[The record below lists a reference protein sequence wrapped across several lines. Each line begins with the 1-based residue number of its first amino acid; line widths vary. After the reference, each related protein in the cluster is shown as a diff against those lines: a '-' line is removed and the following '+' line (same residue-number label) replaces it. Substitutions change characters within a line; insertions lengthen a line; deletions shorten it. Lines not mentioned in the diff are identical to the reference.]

1 MVCCP
6 SCAQTL
12 TLATRGVEET
22 VVCPSCRAEVTAV
35 VWPAA
40 DRDPGRR
47 ASSTTVAGAG
57 EAACFSCPERA
68 ATGVCAGCG
77 CFTCPACE
85 ADWFGESLCLTCLHA
100 RRELEAAPRFVHRTL
115 VYDNI
120 ALMLLVLPV
129 LCVPFYGILFAFLAS
144 PVVLFLV
151 LRHRHASRGLP
162 PRGPFRLILAGG
174 LAVLLMLGVVAG
186 IGTVAYSIFELTRAL
201 GSSALE
207 TEAELEADGDP
218 SAAEDGSSG
227 EEESQDGSEE
237 ETR

>member
-12 TLATRGVEET
+12 TLASRGVEET
-22 VVCPSCRAEVTAV
+22 VVCPACRAEVTAV

-40 DRDPGRR
+40 DRVPGQR
-47 ASSTTVAGAG
+47 ASSTTVVGAG

-151 LRHRHASRGLP
+151 VRHRHASRGLP

-186 IGTVAYSIFELTRAL
+186 MGAVAYSIFELTRAA
-201 GSSALE
+201 STAE
-207 TEAELEADGDP
+207 VDVEAELGTEEETSVEEGAS
-218 SAAEDGSSG
+218 SAA
-227 EEESQDGSEE
+227 EESQDGIEE
-237 ETR
+237 EAR

>member
-1 MVCCP
+1 MLCCP
-6 SCAQTL
+6 SCSQTL
-12 TLATRGVEET
+12 TLASRGVEET
-22 VVCPSCRAEVTAV
+22 VACPACRAEVTAV

-47 ASSTTVAGAG
+47 AASTAAVGAG

-85 ADWFGESLCLTCLHA
+85 AEWFGESLCLTCLHA
-100 RRELEAAPRFVHRTL
+100 RRELEGAPRFVHRIL

-174 LAVLLMLGVVAG
+174 LAVLLMLGVVTG
-186 IGTVAYSIFELTRAL
+186 IGAVAYSIVELTRAADP
-201 GSSALE
+201 SSLE
-207 TEAELEADGDP
+207 EEMEVDDGA
-218 SAAEDGSSG
+218 SAAEEPLDGT
-227 EEESQDGSEE
+227 EEEEAQ
-237 ETR
+237 